1 MMTGIIYIAIGI
13 ILMAIFGAIGNYH
26 IQKART
32 ESANSNKD
40 EILSNQDSIKT
51 TVLEEQT
58 KSKNEIID
66 SVISN
71 KEEVI
76 ANTNELKEGQ
86 KNLEKQIKAT
96 SKSKKPDIKVENSPN
111 TVIQVNESGDN
122 VIDNSTKIYTS
133 PQRKVTEQL
142 GEQLLKMLDERLD
155 KYGLGR
161 NGKIVVTTT
170 SDAESRNFGNDIV
183 KFLIKNNYNVYNG
196 LNTYIGSDSGFKNLD
211 VAFKHDEAN
220 ERLELW
226 INTLKKTN

>member
-1 MMTGIIYIAIGI
+1 MMTGIIYIAIGV

-32 ESANSNKD
+32 ESAKSNKD
-40 EILSNQDSIKT
+40 DILSNQDSIKN
-51 TVLEEQT
+51 TVLESQSN
-58 KSKNEIID
+58 SKNEIID

-71 KEEVI
+71 KQEVI

-86 KNLEKQIKAT
+86 KNLEKQIKA
-96 SKSKKPDIKVENSPN
+96 SSKKPGINVENSPN

-142 GEQLLKMLDERLD
+142 GNQLLKMLDERLD
-155 KYGLGR
+155 KYGLGK

-170 SDAESRNFGNDIV
+170 TDAESRNFGNDIV
-183 KFLIKNNYNVYNG
+183 KFLIKNNYNVYDG
-196 LNTYIGSDSGFKNLD
+196 LNTYIGNDSGFKNLD
-211 VAFKHDEAN
+211 VAFKHDERN

-226 INTLKKTN
+226 INTLKKSN